1 MSKKESSSFI
11 AGRTYGSGWYVKK
24 AKRAKATPT
33 DEHRHT
39 QERRILMPAAT
50 HQKEDRSVKGVIF
63 IILGAVTVMCLAL
76 ATGLLRP

>member
-1 MSKKESSSFI
+1 M
-11 AGRTYGSGWYVKK
+11 A
-24 AKRAKATPT
+24 AT
-33 DEHRHT
+33 
-39 QERRILMPAAT
+39 T